1 MSKVSIII
9 PTYFNQKSIS
19 ALKEDMLELKSKIKK
34 ENIDLQIIFIDDD
47 SKDDTFEII
56 KENFLDIEDVIL
68 LKNSKNIGSWKSIK
82 SALKYV
88 NGDAFMFL
96 AADRQDPIEVV
107 SQLIFE
113 WKKGENIVIAER
125 KNRVDTFM
133 SKAFANLF
141 LFIVRNFFF
150 EKFPKNGF
158 DISIIDSK
166 YLEFFRQSSGNYYIP
181 FHIFW
186 LGLKPKSIEYI
197 REKRDYGKSRFTFKK
212 KLDLVFDSFF
222 SYSKIPVRIFIY
234 IGFFVSF
241 LSFLY
246 GINSI
251 IFKLIYGNPVPG
263 FTTIVVMLSFFS
275 GILICGLGLLLEF
288 VSRIYTKNQNTNESV
303 IIEIIRTKEEDNL

>member
-107 SQLIFE
+107 SKLIFE

-166 YLEFFRQSSGNYYIP
+166 YLEFFRQSLDNYYIP

-212 KLDLVFDSFF
+212 KLDLVFDIFF

-303 IIEIIRTKEEDNL
+303 IIEIIRTKEKDNL